1 MQDLSRARKDA
12 VAPRFRVRQQMK
24 AMFLRCRRPK
34 LLASRPNNPRPSRDR
49 PIIVLP
55 LLKEQCM
62 QRYSL
67 LNLARHAL
75 RANTGWRPAWREPQ
89 LKAHYDVVIIG
100 GGGHGLATAYY
111 LAKEHGITNVAVLE
125 KGWIGGG
132 NSGRNTTVVRSDYMF
147 PESAAMYDLALR
159 LCEGAARDLNF
170 NIMLSQ
176 RGYMT
181 LIHNQHQLES
191 AQHKVSWLACN
202 GVDGEIIDREE
213 VRRMVPLLN
222 MDENARNPVRGAFI
236 QRRGGTI
243 RHDAVVWGFARGAS
257 HRGVDI
263 LQNCE
268 VLGFEKSGNRI
279 TTIKTS
285 RGRIACGT
293 VGMAVAGHSSVIA
306 DMAGFRLPVTSHCLQ
321 AMVSEPIRPVL
332 AHMVLSPATGVYINQ
347 TQKGELVMGSVLD
360 LYHSYGQRGTFATIE
375 KTITSVVE
383 MFPVFAQTRLMRHW
397 AGIVDI
403 VPDSSPIL
411 GPTPVKNLH
420 INCGWGTGGF
430 KAIPVGGMLLAHSL
444 AMGKPHPLAEKFGLD
459 RFRSNRLVDEGAAT
473 GIAH

>member
-1 MQDLSRARKDA
+1 
-12 VAPRFRVRQQMK
+12 
-24 AMFLRCRRPK
+24 
-34 LLASRPNNPRPSRDR
+34 
-49 PIIVLP
+49 
-55 LLKEQCM
+55 M
-62 QRYSL
+62 QRYSIASL
-67 LNLARHAL
+67 VWQSL
-75 RANTGWRPAWREPQ
+75 RKNAGWQSAWREPR
-89 LKAHYDVVIIG
+89 LKPNYDVVVIG

-111 LAKEHGITNVAVLE
+111 LAKNHGVTNVAVIE
-125 KGWIGGG
+125 KGWLGGG
-132 NSGRNTTVVRSDYMF
+132 NTGRNTTVVRSDYLF
-147 PESAAMYDLALR
+147 PESAALYDLALR
-159 LCEGAARDLNF
+159 LYEGASRDLNF

-181 LIHNQHQLES
+181 LIHNHHQLES
-191 AQHKVSWLACN
+191 ARHKVNWMACN
-202 GVDGEIIDREE
+202 GVEGEVIDRDE
-213 VRRMVPLLN
+213 VKRMVPLLN
-222 MDENARNPVRGAFI
+222 MSDSARNPVLGAFL

-243 RHDAVVWGFARGAS
+243 RHDAVAWGYARAAS
-257 HRGVDI
+257 DLGVDI
-263 LQNCE
+263 VQNCE
-268 VLGFEKSGNRI
+268 VLGFEKTDNRI
-279 TTIKTS
+279 TAIRTTN
-285 RGRIACGT
+285 GRVACGT

-321 AMVSEPIRPVL
+321 AMVSEPIRAIH

-360 LYHSYGQRGTFATIE
+360 LYNSYGQRGTFCTIE

-411 GPTPVKNLH
+411 GPTPIDNLH

-430 KAIPVGGMLLAHSL
+430 KAIPAGGTLLAHSL
-444 AMGKPHPLAEKFGLD
+444 AMGKPHPLARKFGLD
-459 RFRSNRLVDEGAAT
+459 RFRSNRLVDEGAAS

>member
-1 MQDLSRARKDA
+1 MQS
-12 VAPRFRVRQQMK
+12 
-24 AMFLRCRRPK
+24 
-34 LLASRPNNPRPSRDR
+34 
-49 PIIVLP
+49 
-55 LLKEQCM
+55 
-62 QRYSL
+62 YSFMSL
-67 LNLARHAL
+67 VRHAL
-75 RANTGWRPAWREPQ
+75 RGNTGWRPAWRDPQ
-89 LKAHYDVVIIG
+89 LKPSYDVVILG

-111 LAKEHGITNVAVLE
+111 LAKNHGITNVAVLE

-147 PESAAMYDLALR
+147 SESAAMYDLALR
-159 LCEGAARDLNF
+159 LYEGAARDLNF

-181 LIHNQHQLES
+181 LIHSQHMLEA
-191 AQHKVSWLACN
+191 AQHKVNWLACN
-202 GVDGEIIDREE
+202 GIDSEIISRER
-213 VRRMVPLLN
+213 VQRMVPLLN
-222 MDENARNPVRGAFI
+222 MSRNPVLGAFL

-257 HRGVDI
+257 ARGVDI
-263 LQNCE
+263 VQNCE

-279 TTIKTS
+279 AAIETS
-285 RGRIACGT
+285 RGRVACGT
-293 VGMAVAGHSSVIA
+293 VGMAVAGHSSVLA

-332 AHMVLSPATGVYINQ
+332 DHMVMSPGTGVYINQ

-360 LYHSYGQRGTFATIE
+360 LYHSYAQRGTFLTIE

-397 AGIVDI
+397 AGIVDV

-411 GPTPVKNLH
+411 GPTPIDNLY

-430 KAIPVGGMLLAHSL
+430 KAIPAGGTLLAHSL
-444 AMGKPHPLAEKFGLD
+444 ATGRPHPLAQRFGLD
-459 RFRSNRLVDEGAAT
+459 RFRSNRLVDEGAAS

>member
-1 MQDLSRARKDA
+1 MQSYS
-12 VAPRFRVRQQMK
+12 FMS
-24 AMFLRCRRPK
+24 
-34 LLASRPNNPRPSRDR
+34 LAW
-49 PIIVLP
+49 
-55 LLKEQCM
+55 Q
-62 QRYSL
+62 
-67 LNLARHAL
+67 AL
-75 RANTGWRPAWREPQ
+75 RGNTGWRPAWRDAQ
-89 LKAHYDVVIIG
+89 LKPSYDVVILG

-111 LAKEHGITNVAVLE
+111 LAKNHGVTNVAVLE
-125 KGWIGGG
+125 KGWIGSG

-159 LCEGAARDLNF
+159 LYEGAARDLNF

-181 LIHNQHQLES
+181 LIHSQHMLEA
-191 AQHKVSWLACN
+191 AQHKANWLACN
-202 GVDGEIIDREE
+202 GIDSEIISRDRL
-213 VRRMVPLLN
+213 RRMVPLLN
-222 MDENARNPVRGAFI
+222 MSDSVRNPILGAFL

-243 RHDAVVWGFARGAS
+243 RHDAVVWSFARGAS
-257 HRGVDI
+257 ARGVDI
-263 LQNCE
+263 VQNCE

-279 TTIKTS
+279 TAIKTS
-285 RGRIACGT
+285 RGRVTCGT

-306 DMAGFRLPVTSHCLQ
+306 EMAGFRLPVTSHCLQ

-332 AHMVLSPATGVYINQ
+332 DHMVMSPGTGVYINQ

-360 LYHSYGQRGTFATIE
+360 LYHSYAQRGTFLTIE

-411 GPTPVKNLH
+411 GPTPIDNLH
-420 INCGWGTGGF
+420 VNCGWGTGGF
-430 KAIPVGGMLLAHSL
+430 KAIPAGGTLLAHSL
-444 AMGKPHPLAEKFGLD
+444 ATGHPHPLAQRFGLD
-459 RFRSNRLVDEGAAT
+459 RFRSNRLVDEGAAA

>member
-1 MQDLSRARKDA
+1 MQS
-12 VAPRFRVRQQMK
+12 
-24 AMFLRCRRPK
+24 
-34 LLASRPNNPRPSRDR
+34 
-49 PIIVLP
+49 
-55 LLKEQCM
+55 
-62 QRYSL
+62 YSFMSL
-67 LNLARHAL
+67 VRHAL
-75 RANTGWRPAWREPQ
+75 RGNTGWRPAWRDPQ
-89 LKAHYDVVIIG
+89 LKPSYDVVILG

-111 LAKEHGITNVAVLE
+111 LAKNHGITNVAVLE

-147 PESAAMYDLALR
+147 SESAAMYDLALR
-159 LCEGAARDLNF
+159 LYEGAARDLNF

-181 LIHNQHQLES
+181 LIHSQHMLEA
-191 AQHKVSWLACN
+191 AQHKVNWLACN
-202 GVDGEIIDREE
+202 GIDSEIISRER
-213 VRRMVPLLN
+213 VQRMVPLLN
-222 MDENARNPVRGAFI
+222 MSRNPVLGAFL

-257 HRGVDI
+257 ARGVDI
-263 LQNCE
+263 VQNCE

-279 TTIKTS
+279 TAIETS
-285 RGRIACGT
+285 RGRVACGT
-293 VGMAVAGHSSVIA
+293 VGMAVAGHSSVLA

-332 AHMVLSPATGVYINQ
+332 DHMVMSPGTGVYINQ

-360 LYHSYGQRGTFATIE
+360 LYHSYAQRGTFLTIE

-397 AGIVDI
+397 AGIVDV

-411 GPTPVKNLH
+411 GPTPIDNLY

-430 KAIPVGGMLLAHSL
+430 KAIPAGGTLLAHSL
-444 AMGKPHPLAEKFGLD
+444 ATGRPHPLAQRFGLD
-459 RFRSNRLVDEGAAT
+459 RFRSNRLVDEGAAS

>member
-1 MQDLSRARKDA
+1 L
-12 VAPRFRVRQQMK
+12 
-24 AMFLRCRRPK
+24 
-34 LLASRPNNPRPSRDR
+34 
-49 PIIVLP
+49 
-55 LLKEQCM
+55 
-62 QRYSL
+62 QRYSFAS
-67 LNLARHAL
+67 LAWQAL
-75 RANTGWRPAWREPQ
+75 RKNTGWRPAWREPH
-89 LKAHYDVVIIG
+89 LKASYDVVIIG

-111 LAKEHGITNVAVLE
+111 LAKNHGITNVAILE
-125 KGWIGGG
+125 KGWLGGG
-132 NSGRNTTVVRSDYMF
+132 NTGRNTTVVRSDYMF
-147 PESAAMYDLALR
+147 PESAALYDLALR
-159 LCEGAARDLNF
+159 LYEGAARDLNF

-191 AQHKVSWLACN
+191 ARHKVNWLACN
-202 GVDGEIIDREE
+202 GVDGEIIDLDE

-222 MDENARNPVRGAFI
+222 TGEASRYPVRGAFL

-243 RHDAVVWGFARGAS
+243 RHDAVAWGFARAAS
-257 HRGVDI
+257 DRGVDI
-263 LQNCE
+263 VQNCE
-268 VLGFEKSGNRI
+268 VLGFEKSNNRI
-279 TTIKTS
+279 TAINTS

-293 VGMAVAGHSSVIA
+293 VGMAVAGHSSVLA
-306 DMAGFRLPVTSHCLQ
+306 EMAGFRLPVTSYCLQ

-360 LYHSYGQRGTFATIE
+360 LYNSYGQRGTFCTIE

-383 MFPVFAQTRLMRHW
+383 MFPAFAQTRLMRHW
-397 AGIVDI
+397 AGIVDV

-411 GPTPVKNLH
+411 GPTPIDNLH

-430 KAIPVGGMLLAHSL
+430 KAIPAGGTLLAYSL
-444 AMGKPHPLAEKFGLD
+444 ATGKPHPLAQKFGLN
-459 RFRSNRLVDEGAAT
+459 RFRSNRLVDEGAAA